1 MLPMTIQPRAFGACD
16 RAACG
21 CLDSSLLLSYI
32 PCQGGPASVSDCD
45 NHMSQLEDKL
55 RLVVSPSLGIAL
67 SPWRHVQ
74 YFILF
79 GVKRN

>member
-1 MLPMTIQPRAFGACD
+1 MLPMTIQPRAFRPCD

-21 CLDSSLLLSYI
+21 CLDSSLLFSYT

-45 NHMSQLEDKL
+45 NQMSQLEDKL

-74 YFILF
+74 YYILF
-79 GVKRN
+79 WC